1 MEVKMPKRVLP
12 LSNEEVLEGNYFKD
26 WTFNQLQNLWP
37 QMRFL
42 YANGYTE
49 KDSLLN
55 QIREH
60 FVSNAPG
67 TGLGRMEK
75 EYLLAVAVKAFTEG
89 EKPWDLDL

>member
-1 MEVKMPKRVLP
+1 MEMPKRVLP

-49 KDSLLN
+49 KETLLDS
-55 QIREH
+55 IKEH
-60 FVSNAPG
+60 FCSIYKPG
-67 TGLGRMEK
+67 MEIVGMER
-75 EYLLAVAVKAFTEG
+75 EYFLAVAVKAFTKG
-89 EKPWDLDL
+89 D

>member
-37 QMRFL
+37 QMRFF

-60 FVSNAPG
+60 FVSNTPG
-67 TGLGRMEK
+67 IGLGRMEK

-89 EKPWDLDL
+89 ENHGA